1 MLIRI
6 RNNRGQSLV
15 EYLLLV
21 ALMAIGTISVLRTL
35 NKTVE
40 VNFANVASSL
50 QGKGKVATHD
60 KINKTDFQ
68 KRDMGNFMSGSSG
81 RKTGG
86 SDQEND

>member
-1 MLIRI
+1 MLKRI

-50 QGKGKVATHD
+50 QGKSKVASHD

-81 RKTGG
+81 RKADT
-86 SDQEND
+86 SQQDD

>member
-1 MLIRI
+1 MLIRLK
-6 RNNRGQSLV
+6 NNKGQSLV

-50 QGKGKVATHD
+50 QGKSKVATHD
-60 KINKTDFQ
+60 KINKTDFE
-68 KRDMGNFMSGSSG
+68 KRDMGNFMSGTSN
-81 RKTGG
+81 RK
-86 SDQEND
+86 SDTSDND